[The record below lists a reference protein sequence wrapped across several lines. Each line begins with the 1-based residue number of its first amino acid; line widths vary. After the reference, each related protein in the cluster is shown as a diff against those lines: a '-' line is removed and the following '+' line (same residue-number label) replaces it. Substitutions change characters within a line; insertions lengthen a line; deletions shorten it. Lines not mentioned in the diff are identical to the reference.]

1 MRSLL
6 FGLCTFFSVQAS
18 ANTLLDSV
26 GAENNNGNLVI
37 LHKVAPKESYYS
49 IGRLYSVP
57 PKDII
62 AFNNNIALQIGVLVK
77 VPTQRAFSSAA
88 TTKATAG
95 KHQANSSE
103 IAIEDYKVG
112 PKESLYAIARK
123 FGTTVEDI
131 KQLNNLQTTSLS
143 VGQVLKIRANSK
155 QSAANGPAQKPSTPA
170 ATQPTA
176 PLQNTPPANVTP
188 STDTPAIAHVEKTK
202 APGGRLG
209 VTERSERGVAVW
221 IADENLDGT
230 KMLALHRTAPVG
242 TIVKITNPMT
252 SRTTFVKVIGKFT
265 ENEATK
271 DAIIVLTKATADLL
285 GALDKRFQV
294 SIDYGVPNE

>member
-77 VPTQRAFSSAA
+77 VPTQRAFASAA
-88 TTKATAG
+88 SKASAG
-95 KHQANSSE
+95 KAQANSSE
-103 IAIEDYKVG
+103 NTVEEYKVG

-155 QSAANGPAQKPSTPA
+155 QSAAVNGPAQKPSTPT
-170 ATQPTA
+170 ATPPTA
-176 PLQNTPPANVTP
+176 PLPNTPPANVTP
-188 STDTPAIAHVEKTK
+188 STDTPAIAHVEKAK
-202 APGGRLG
+202 AAGGRLG

>member
-18 ANTLLDSV
+18 ANTLIDSV

-49 IGRLYSVP
+49 IGRLYNVP

-62 AFNNNIALQIGVLVK
+62 AFNNNIALQIGVMVK
-77 VPTQRAFSSAA
+77 VPKQRDFDGEKAAAGKTQ
-88 TTKATAG
+88 ATANEG
-95 KHQANSSE
+95 
-103 IAIEDYKVG
+103 AIEEYKVG
-112 PKESLYAIARK
+112 PKETLYAIARK

-143 VGQVLKIRANSK
+143 LGQVLKIRVNSK
-155 QSAANGPAQKPSTPA
+155 LSATANGPAPKQGTPSGTTPTTPSA
-170 ATQPTA
+170 AA
-176 PLQNTPPANVTP
+176 PAVVTP
-188 STDTPAIAHVEKTK
+188 ETDTPAVAHTEKAK
-202 APGGRLG
+202 AATGRLG

-265 ENEATK
+265 DNESTK